1 MNTEERYPSYDLA
14 GAKITPTTI
23 DDLNAILKEHIDEGR
38 QCIIASQNM
47 HGLHVRLRDPWFAS
61 LHQLPQAYVHIDG
74 MPLVLLCR
82 LAGIQASQTQRV
94 TLVDWIWP
102 LLAYAAN
109 ERWRIYYVGSTDSVL
124 EKAAAVVAERIPGL
138 KLRMHNGYFD
148 SSDGSIE
155 NAAVVAD
162 IQAFRPHVLLVG
174 MGMGRQERWI
184 LSNLTSLAPISVCTV
199 GACMEYVGGAVRTP
213 PRWMGRCGLEWLFR
227 LAENPARFWY
237 RYFLEPWPVLFHFA
251 RNVYRSARTA

>member
-14 GAKITPTTI
+14 GTKITPTTS
-23 DDLNAILKEHIDEGR
+23 DDLNAILKEHIDEDR

-47 HGLHVRLRDPWFAS
+47 HGLHVRLRDPSFAS

-82 LAGIQASQTQRV
+82 LAGIQASRAHRV

-102 LLAYAAN
+102 LLAYAAR
-109 ERWRIYYVGSTDSVL
+109 EDWRVYYVGSTDPIL
-124 EKAAAVVAERIPGL
+124 ANAAQVIDNRIPGL
-138 KLRMHNGYFD
+138 RLRMHNGYFD
-148 SSDGSIE
+148 SSEGSVE

-162 IQAFRPHVLLVG
+162 IQAFRPHLLLVG

-184 LSNLTSLAPISVCTV
+184 LNNLSSITPACICTV

-213 PRWMGRCGLEWLFR
+213 PRWMGRLGLEWLFR
-227 LAENPARFWY
+227 LAENPSRFWF
-237 RYFLEPWPVLFHFA
+237 RYLVEAWPVLFHFA
-251 RNVYRSARTA
+251 RNAYRRA